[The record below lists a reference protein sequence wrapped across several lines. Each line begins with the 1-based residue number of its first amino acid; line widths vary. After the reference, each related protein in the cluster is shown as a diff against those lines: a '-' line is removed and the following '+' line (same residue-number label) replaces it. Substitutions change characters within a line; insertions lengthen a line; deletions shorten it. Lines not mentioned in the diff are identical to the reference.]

1 MIPPMSDEGRKQAE
15 KVRRAIKGR
24 MQDLGITQVELARRV
39 GLRPQAVS
47 KWFAEENPTTP
58 GFDRFPDIEAALDL
72 PPQHLE
78 RLILG
83 VRAGDGRDADV
94 EQKLLSDIEVIER
107 GIQELRV
114 TLGLPARPKRPAPR
128 RGRRA

>member
-1 MIPPMSDEGRKQAE
+1 MGDEGRKEAE
-15 KVRRAIKGR
+15 MVRRAIKAR
-24 MQDLGITQVELARRV
+24 MDDLGLSQVELARRV

-47 KWFAEENPTTP
+47 KWFAAENPTTP
-58 GFDRFPDIEAALDL
+58 GFVRFAAIEAALDL
-72 PPQHLE
+72 PPQHLD

-83 VRAGDGRDADV
+83 VKSGDGRDAVV
-94 EQKLLSDIEVIER
+94 EQKLLSDLEVIER